1 MWYVDVWRHDSLAA
15 DPECCDGSDET
26 DGKVRCENVCAKVNK
41 AYQRRK
47 SQAKKVHETG
57 ARVRAK
63 NIEMARVEKQKD
75 ISKLES
81 LRNQL
86 PDAVK
91 LEERLRQMFEQAG
104 DQEAL
109 VQEQKRQNRTYES
122 LFIALSLLTSSSI
135 FEAGETPR
143 RAQSTLRC
151 V

>member
-1 MWYVDVWRHDSLAA
+1 M
-15 DPECCDGSDET
+15 
-26 DGKVRCENVCAKVNK
+26 NK

-63 NIEMARVEKQKD
+63 NIELARVEKQKD

-91 LEERLRQMFEQAG
+91 REEHLRQMFEQAG

-135 FEAGETPR
+135 FEAGETSR

>member
-47 SQAKKVHETG
+47 SQAKKVHEAG

-63 NIEMARVEKQKD
+63 NIEMARAEKQKD

-81 LRNQL
+81 LKNQL
-86 PDAVK
+86 SDAVK
-91 LEERLRQMFEQAG
+91 LEEHLRQMFEQAG

-109 VQEQKRQNRTYES
+109 VEEQKRQSRTYQF
-122 LFIALSLLTSSSI
+122 LFIALSLLTSSPI
-135 FEAGETPR
+135 FEAGKTPC
-143 RAQSTLRC
+143 RAQSTLKC